1 ERVAEDLVA
10 IGLPHLPRLPV
21 HHDDAA
27 VLAVGEVGRRV
38 DGDAVVHE
46 APQLVD
52 RQPGLPR
59 EGAGQRGPARA
70 EEGFEAALD
79 VLPDLAPLL
88 GRDLL
93 FVLVLPQAEGL
104 AMAVQAVAG
113 LAKLRA
119 HAVADRL
126 D

>member
-1 ERVAEDLVA
+1 
-10 IGLPHLPRLPV
+10 
-21 HHDDAA
+21 
-27 VLAVGEVGRRV
+27 
-38 DGDAVVHE
+38 
-46 APQLVD
+46 
-52 RQPGLPR
+52 PR

-119 HAVADRL
+119 HAVADRRDHARGVGIAPVAQPRQDPL
-126 D
+126 DRIVHGGAGPGVAVGQLLEEVE